1 MALGA
6 GAGALRRAEAMLV
19 AAKQAWRRA
28 EVAQAQSK
36 KLQDELDAAPPD
48 ERQRL
53 AFRAAEAADEAR
65 AAKAAWQ
72 DALTKA
78 EKGMEEAKKTMKKL

>member
-1 MALGA
+1 MA
-6 GAGALRRAEAMLV
+6 
-19 AAKQAWRRA
+19 AAQH
-28 EVAQAQSK
+28 K
-36 KLQDELDAAPPD
+36 KLQEELDAAASG

-53 AFRAAEAADEAR
+53 AFQVAEAADEAR

-72 DALTKA
+72 DSLAKA